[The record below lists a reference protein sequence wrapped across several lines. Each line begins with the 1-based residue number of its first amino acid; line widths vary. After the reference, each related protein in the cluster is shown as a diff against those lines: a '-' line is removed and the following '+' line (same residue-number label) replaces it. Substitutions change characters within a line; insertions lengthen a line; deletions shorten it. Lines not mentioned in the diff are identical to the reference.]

1 MPVPDGGKGVS
12 EYYAAAPGQDGGSRA
27 GREGTGDEGASGSA
41 GDGDS
46 SRPGAA
52 GGDEG
57 ARSHGGQ
64 GASSPASSPASGSLG
79 PAELAAALGVL
90 AGQAVRERPPGD
102 ADLERLIGE
111 AIAGARRGAP
121 PAASFAASSSDSDGG
136 NVDPRPPA
144 SGAPQTPFVDMLRGM
159 GYLHPGRDRGQAGT
173 AAGPP
178 EEEQAAGWLT
188 RRGSAAVAD
197 RILRDILRE
206 MGLHGFGPHETGQR
220 GAGSSALQDQTRR
233 PEPGEPVDA
242 GRIDAVRTVLNAAA
256 RAAAA
261 KRRRPSGPGGPGA
274 ALPGRAGSAGPF
286 PLDIAPG
293 DIEEAEPARE
303 AGAAIVYCID
313 LSSTMK
319 YRLGGPAGPSRIEAA
334 KRALWA
340 LHTLAR
346 RRFPADSVSVVGFAS
361 LAARVRP
368 EGIPRLRTFEA
379 GDENL
384 HYTNYQAALRLASL
398 VLDREAGGRNRRIVL
413 ITDGQPSAC
422 LVESGAQRDAVLSAK
437 PYANLYVP
445 GRGAA
450 ARMGR
455 ERGMDFAGPGA
466 AARPGLGSGGSGL
479 VYLCYRH
486 KRVDPFIDER
496 TVHEAGRCARRGARI
511 DTIVISDEDEL
522 VEYAASLERRLGGIA
537 YHVSGPGMERVVVRD
552 YLAGAR
558 RYR

>member
-1 MPVPDGGKGVS
+1 MPVPDGGVY
-12 EYYAAAPGQDGGSRA
+12 EYYAASRSPA
-27 GREGTGDEGASGSA
+27 GAARRSGREGDRGSA
-41 GDGDS
+41 GGGRDG
-46 SRPGAA
+46 
-52 GGDEG
+52 GGGEK
-57 ARSHGGQ
+57 ARSPGGQ
-64 GASSPASSPASGSLG
+64 GAASSSSEPGVHDPLDPAGDAASGSLG
-79 PAELAAALGVL
+79 AADLDAALGVL
-90 AGQAVRERPPGD
+90 AGQAVRERPPDD
-102 ADLERLIGE
+102 ADLERLVGK
-111 AIAGARRGAP
+111 AIAGARRGASTD
-121 PAASFAASSSDSDGG
+121 PAA
-136 NVDPRPPA
+136 P
-144 SGAPQTPFVDMLRGM
+144 GAQSTPFVDMLRGM
-159 GYLHPGRDRGQAGT
+159 GYLHHPGRRPG
-173 AAGPP
+173 AAADQPGIRP
-178 EEEQAAGWLT
+178 AGWLT
-188 RRGSAAVAD
+188 RRGFAAVAD

-206 MGLHGFGPHETGQR
+206 MGPHGFGPHETAHR
-220 GAGSSALQDQTRR
+220 GAGSPALPDTTRR

-242 GRIDAVRTVLNAAA
+242 SRVDAVRTVLNAAA
-256 RAAAA
+256 RAAVGG
-261 KRRRPSGPGGPGA
+261 RRARGGGGAREAPARPA
-274 ALPGRAGSAGPF
+274 DPF
-286 PLDIAPG
+286 PLYIAPG

-303 AGAAIVYCID
+303 AGAAVVYCID

-340 LHTLAR
+340 LCALAGK
-346 RRFPADSVSVVGFAS
+346 RFPADSVSIVGFAS
-361 LAARVRP
+361 LAARVSP
-368 EGIPRLRTFEA
+368 EDIPRLRTFEA

-422 LVESGAQRDAVLSAK
+422 LVESGVQRNMVLSAK

-445 GRGAA
+445 GREAV
-450 ARMGR
+450 ARIAR
-455 ERGMDFAGPGA
+455 ERGMEVAGLGAGGARPAGPRPL
-466 AARPGLGSGGSGL
+466 RPGLEASASAGL

-486 KRVDPFIDER
+486 KSVDPFIDER

-522 VEYAASLERRLGGIA
+522 VEYARSLERRLGGIA

>member
-1 MPVPDGGKGVS
+1 MPVPDGGVS
-12 EYYAAAPGQDGGSRA
+12 EYYAAAGSPPGGVARGGHEGDRESAGGRPDGKEEKTRGP
-27 GREGTGDEGASGSA
+27 GGQGEASGSA
-41 GDGDS
+41 
-46 SRPGAA
+46 PGAA
-52 GGDEG
+52 PAPDP
-57 ARSHGGQ
+57 GGQ
-64 GASSPASSPASGSLG
+64 DVAPASLG
-79 PAELAAALGVL
+79 AAELDAALGVL
-90 AGQAVRERPPGD
+90 AGQAVRERPPDD
-102 ADLERLIGE
+102 ADLERLVGK
-111 AIAGARRGAP
+111 AIAGARRGASADST
-121 PAASFAASSSDSDGG
+121 AAA
-136 NVDPRPPA
+136 P
-144 SGAPQTPFVDMLRGM
+144 GAPGALPTPLVDMLRGM
-159 GYLHPGRDRGQAGT
+159 GYLHHPSRRPG
-173 AAGPP
+173 AAPAADPQGFRP
-178 EEEQAAGWLT
+178 AGWLT
-188 RRGSAAVAD
+188 RRGFAAVAD

-206 MGLHGFGPHETGQR
+206 MGPHGFGPHETAHR
-220 GAGSSALQDQTRR
+220 GAGSPALPDLTRR

-242 GRIDAVRTVLNAAA
+242 ARVDAVRTVLNAAA
-256 RAAAA
+256 RAAAEGRYA
-261 KRRRPSGPGGPGA
+261 R
-274 ALPGRAGSAGPF
+274 GRAAASGSPARPADPF

-303 AGAAIVYCID
+303 AGAAVVYCID

-340 LHTLAR
+340 LCALAGK
-346 RRFPADSVSVVGFAS
+346 RFPADSVSIVGFAS
-361 LAARVRP
+361 LAARVSP
-368 EGIPRLRTFEA
+368 EDIPRLRTFEA

-422 LVESGAQRDAVLSAK
+422 LVESGVQRDMVLSAK

-445 GRGAA
+445 GREAV
-450 ARMGR
+450 ARIAR
-455 ERGMDFAGPGA
+455 ERGMDVAGIGA
-466 AARPGLGSGGSGL
+466 GGARLPRPGLDASASAGL

-522 VEYAASLERRLGGIA
+522 VEYARSLERRLGGIA